1 MDPSGSAKRLSSE
14 GRKGRNLIKTTLE
27 TERFHVRICSKT
39 KLTWLQAHFGGS
51 HPGHFSS
58 GARMFSFG
66 SVNIHPAHDHD
77 LKCDMTQPCDV
88 CWRNCSFCS
97 AFHLA
102 LANTGIGSKELRVR
116 PSLHCVLAATTRNS
130 WSTSGTAL
138 IDVET
143 ASWTWWVFL
152 WKTLEL
158 CRWHGFPRQ
167 LHQSVPGKKRIQK
180 CAERK
185 PLHWK
190 CPSSLGVPSWWTNQ
204 KKPETW
210 PSCASG
216 QSAFH
221 SLPERSAQSDGL
233 MFWLEFCSKVG
244 FPPILLHFF
253 SSIAKIFFARVAGVC
268 NAGPVAN
275 RIHFLRKH
283 QMLRLSSNALLGVH
297 NALHTEGRTGTWIP
311 GLKLKCRVLE
321 VRSPYNNIY
330 VYTCCTCKVFHSTM
344 MIVR

>member
-1 MDPSGSAKRLSSE
+1 M
-14 GRKGRNLIKTTLE
+14 
-27 TERFHVRICSKT
+27 ERF

-88 CWRNCSFCS
+88 CWSNCSFRS

-138 IDVET
+138 MVSTLVEN
-143 ASWTWWVFL
+143 SWAVM
-152 WKTLEL
+152 
-158 CRWHGFPRQ
+158 PQQ
-167 LHQSVPGKKRIQK
+167 LHQGSPEKKTCKIH
-180 CAERK
+180 ARK
-185 PLHWK
+185 ESHFTGNVR
-190 CPSSLGVPSWWTNQ
+190 LGVPSWWTNQ

-268 NAGPVAN
+268 NAGPVAK

-283 QMLRLSSNALLGVH
+283 QMLRFSSNALLGVH

-321 VRSPYNNIY
+321 VRSPECKFHQCPLTIY
-330 VYTCCTCKVFHSTM
+330 ACCTCKVFHSTM